1 MKTAGISVLDFA
13 VQAERDGAAFYAQ
26 AAEKAQ
32 DENLKGFLQSL
43 ARDEKKH
50 EEHFLALKERIAKAG
65 QGDYFASAEVDD
77 YLDAVIRGGLFEAA
91 SALPG
96 ADYEPELI
104 GDFYRIAIRAERSSI
119 LLYQAL
125 LDAAKE
131 KGLKRAL
138 AAMLRE
144 EKSHLTRI
152 VAHRADRDNLFAIE
166 RFGCMC

>member
-1 MKTAGISVLDFA
+1 
-13 VQAERDGAAFYAQ
+13 AFYA
-26 AAEKAQ
+26 AEAGKTQ
-32 DENLKGFLQSL
+32 DENLRGFLLSL
-43 ARDEKKH
+43 AREEKKH
-50 EEHFLALKERIAKAG
+50 EEQFMALKARVATSGAS
-65 QGDYFASAEVDD
+65 DYFASAEVDD

-91 SALPG
+91 AALPG

-104 GDFYRIAIRAERSSI
+104 GDFYRIALRAERSSI

-125 LDAAKE
+125 LDAAAD
-131 KGLKRAL
+131 KGLKRLL

-152 VAHRADRDNLFAIE
+152 VALRADRDNLFAIE